1 MDLLLLRHAQPRWSE
16 DGVSRI
22 DPGLTEIG
30 RRQADLAAERLADV
44 RFDEVLVST
53 ATRAVET
60 AAPLR
65 DRLDRRVRVTS
76 APWLHEIRTDP
87 SWEGT
92 PSEEVDRVFAQAR
105 GRPRSAWWDGLPGG
119 ESFRDFH
126 GRVVAGLDDY
136 LGARGVVRDEE
147 GLWSVADDA
156 PQRVLAVAHAGTNSV
171 VLGHLLGL
179 DPEPWEWE
187 RFASDHASIAW
198 LRTTPIA
205 GRWIFS
211 LQRFSD
217 VEHLTDELI
226 TA

>member
-1 MDLLLLRHAQPRWSE
+1 MDILLLRHAQPRWSE
-16 DGVSRI
+16 DGVSRV
-22 DPGLTEIG
+22 DPGLTDLG
-30 RRQADLAAERLADV
+30 RRQAEAAAERLGDV

-65 DRLDRRVRVTS
+65 SRLARGTPVTS
-76 APWLHEIRTDP
+76 APWLHEIRNDP
-87 SWEGT
+87 EWEGS
-92 PSEEVDRVFAQAR
+92 PSTEVERIFAEARERSREE
-105 GRPRSAWWDGLPGG
+105 WWDGLPGG

-126 GRVVAGLDDY
+126 RRVTSGLEDY
-136 LGARGVVRDEE
+136 LASHGIVRDHR
-147 GLWSVADDA
+147 GLWTVPDTA

-179 DPEPWEWE
+179 EAEPWEWE

-198 LRTTPIA
+198 LRTTRISGSA
-205 GRWIFS
+205 IFS

-217 VEHLTDELI
+217 VEHLPDDLI
-226 TA
+226 SA

>member
-16 DGVSRI
+16 GGVSRV
-22 DPGLTEIG
+22 DPGLTELG
-30 RRQADLAAERLADV
+30 VRQADAAASRLATV

-65 DRLDRRVRVTS
+65 ARLDRGVPVTS

-87 SWEGT
+87 GWEGS
-92 PSEEVDRVFAQAR
+92 PSAEVERVFAEAR
-105 GRPRSAWWDGLPGG
+105 HRPRDDWWDGLPGG
-119 ESFRDFH
+119 ESFRGFH
-126 GRVVAGLDDY
+126 RRVISGLDDY
-136 LGARGVVRDEE
+136 LASHGVVRDDD
-147 GLWSVADDA
+147 GLWTVPETA

-179 DPEPWEWE
+179 EAEPWEWE

-205 GRWIFS
+205 GSAIFS

-217 VEHLTDELI
+217 VEHLADDLI

>member
-16 DGVSRI
+16 DGVSRV
-22 DPGLTEIG
+22 DPGLTDLG
-30 RRQADLAAERLADV
+30 RRQADAAAARLGTV

-60 AAPLR
+60 ADPLR
-65 DRLDRRVRVTS
+65 QRLDRGVRVTS

-87 SWEGT
+87 SWEGS
-92 PSEEVDRVFAQAR
+92 PSTEVDRVFAEAR
-105 GRPRSAWWDGLPGG
+105 HRPRGDWWDGLPGG

-126 GRVVAGLDDY
+126 RRVTSGLDDY
-136 LGARGVVRDEE
+136 LGSHGVIRDDD
-147 GLWSVADDA
+147 GLWTVPDTA

-179 DPEPWEWE
+179 EAEPWEWE

-205 GRWIFS
+205 GSAIFS

-217 VEHLTDELI
+217 VEHLGDDLI

>member
-1 MDLLLLRHAQPRWSE
+1 MDLLLLRHAQPLWSD
-16 DGVSRI
+16 DGVSRV
-22 DPGLTEIG
+22 DPGLTDLG
-30 RRQADLAAERLADV
+30 RRQADAAAARLGDL

-60 AAPLR
+60 AAPIR
-65 DRLDRRVRVTS
+65 RRLAASVPVRS

-87 SWEGT
+87 AWEGT
-92 PSEEVDRVFAQAR
+92 PSQEVERVFAQAR
-105 GRPRSAWWDGLPGG
+105 HRDRDEWWEGLPGG

-126 GRVVAGLDDY
+126 QRVITGLDGH
-136 LGARGVVRDEE
+136 LAAHGIVRDER
-147 GLWSVADDA
+147 GLWTVPSEA

-205 GRWIFS
+205 GAAIFS

-217 VEHLTDELI
+217 V
-226 TA
+226 

>member
-16 DGVSRI
+16 DGVSRV
-22 DPGLTEIG
+22 DPGLTDLG
-30 RRQADLAAERLADV
+30 RRQADAAADRLGDV

-65 DRLDRRVRVTS
+65 ARLDRRVPVTS

-87 SWEGT
+87 SWEGS
-92 PSEEVDRVFAQAR
+92 PSAEVDRTFAEAR
-105 GRPRSAWWDGLPGG
+105 DRSRDAWWDGLPGG

-126 GRVVAGLDDY
+126 RRVTTGLDAY
-136 LGARGVVRDEE
+136 LGSHGIVRDDQ
-147 GLWSVADDA
+147 GLWTVPAAA

-179 DPEPWEWE
+179 EPEPWEWE

-198 LRTTPIA
+198 LRTTPISGSA
-205 GRWIFS
+205 IFS

-217 VEHLTDELI
+217 VEHLPDDLI